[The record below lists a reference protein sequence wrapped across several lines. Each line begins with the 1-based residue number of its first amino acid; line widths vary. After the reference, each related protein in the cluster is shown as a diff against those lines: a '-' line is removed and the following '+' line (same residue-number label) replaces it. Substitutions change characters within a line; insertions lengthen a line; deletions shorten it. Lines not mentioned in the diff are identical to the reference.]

1 MTTEAL
7 VLAKTAE
14 PVSMELF
21 NILRDQATMLL
32 KTGFLP
38 SHLRTAEQVVAV
50 VLIGRELQVPMMQA
64 VRKIFVIQGTPAL
77 ASELMLALAERTGQV
92 EDIRIEDDGTCCTVT
107 IKRRG
112 RKSAVTTPFSM
123 KDAEAMD
130 LSNKD
135 NWKKQPAVMR
145 RWRAISANLRL
156 TFPDAIGGMYSVE
169 EIAPELAVDT
179 TGTPLA
185 PPVASVVESATNP
198 LLPRRIGEAPT
209 VVEVVSEQQGIDQD
223 QTWDEIRDAIMG
235 KQTSSHSEL
244 PPAQPAQAQGQASPV
259 VGDPPEGARQPV
271 GGTRFEMHGKEVIT
285 AGITKDTLLKV
296 YKMGAMVDELE
307 GKGKAKDLL
316 GREFGLEHRTE
327 LTEATGQKYL
337 AALVKIVNR
346 HGKK

>member
-1 MTTEAL
+1 MTQTDAL
-7 VLAKTAE
+7 VLSRSQE

-21 NILRDQATMLL
+21 NIVRDQATMLL

-38 SHLRTAEQVVAV
+38 PHLKTPEQVVAV

-77 ASELMLALAERTGQV
+77 ASELMLALAERTGQI
-92 EDIRIEDDGTCCTVT
+92 EDIRIEDDGACCTVT
-107 IKRRG
+107 IKRKG
-112 RKSAVTTPFSM
+112 RKSPVTTSFSM
-123 KDAEAMD
+123 KDAEAMG
-130 LSNKD
+130 LAGKD

-145 RWRAISANLRL
+145 RWRTIAANLRL

-169 EIAPELAVDT
+169 EVAPELAVDV

-185 PPVASVVESATNP
+185 PPVTQVAEVANP
-198 LLPRRIGEAPT
+198 LLPRRVGEEPQVIEAAPEPQPT
-209 VVEVVSEQQGIDQD
+209 APPEA
-223 QTWDEIRDAIMG
+223 TWDEIMEAMTG
-235 KQTSSHSEL
+235 EA
-244 PPAQPAQAQGQASPV
+244 PPRTTPAGLAGAAPV
-259 VGDPPEGARQPV
+259 TPAVPV
-271 GGTRFEMHGKEVIT
+271 AAESTPGVTGGTRFEMNGKQVVT
-285 AGITKDTLLKV
+285 AGITKDTLLKA

-316 GREFGLEHRTE
+316 GREFGVEHRVE
-327 LTEATGQKYL
+327 LTEPMGQKYV